1 MSRMTANNESL
12 TTCFLGAAGISA
24 VVVDAAGSVRADQ
37 VASVKIGRGEIAF
50 CCRRGQEQDL
60 VAALGGAAG
69 SQAEGVA
76 YLREAA
82 RLLRIQLTYH
92 AALVD
97 RARAYI
103 AGINDKLDQMQKT
116 GDLRSFN
123 QEFKARRQVEP
134 ALKYSDFLHAKKI
147 GMVEAVAAAL

>member
-1 MSRMTANNESL
+1 MPSRDDILAGR
-12 TTCFLGAAGISA
+12 FLETAGIA
-24 VVVDAAGSVRADQ
+24 AIVVDAAGSVRADE
-37 VASVKIGRGEIAF
+37 VAIIKLRRGEIAF
-50 CCRRGQEQDL
+50 CCRRGQQRDL
-60 VAALGGAAG
+60 LAAVDGVAG
-69 SQAEGVA
+69 SQAERVA

-82 RLLRIQLTYH
+82 RLLRIQLTDH
-92 AALVD
+92 AALVE

-103 AGINDKLDQMQKT
+103 AGINDKLDRMQKA